1 MDKRTRIGKV
11 PARRTLARY
20 PEEDLTTL
28 DGYSRSA
35 GLPRFDAYQFRDFP
49 EFPKLRLRGQSQSYL
64 YYSISELDEFFRS
77 PPPAKLMSRTEAKDI
92 MHDFVSS
99 IRSVPS
105 TWK

>member
-1 MDKRTRIGKV
+1 MPI
-11 PARRTLARY
+11 RRTLARY

-28 DGYSRSA
+28 DGYSQSA
-35 GLPRFDAYQFRDFP
+35 GLTRFDVYQYRDFLA
-49 EFPKLRLRGQSQSYL
+49 FPKIRLRGKSQSYL

-77 PPPAKLMSRTEAKDI
+77 PPSVQSMSRTEAKDI